1 MDLIGSADNAHGQQS
16 LVWVDI
22 KVDFYRVVTTRKMYP
37 ACSQGGLYARG
48 FVQWRRRSQRLFRL
62 FGVRRHA

>member
-22 KVDFYRVVTTRKMYP
+22 KVDFYRVVTMRKMYP
-37 ACSQGGLYARG
+37 ACSQGG
-48 FVQWRRRSQRLFRL
+48 FVRQGRRSQRLFRL